1 MKLFNIKK
9 LTVAFSLVMGLLIF
23 IPIDLLS
30 NPNEMPVTTSS
41 KEALKLFMTARDKI
55 ENIEFNAAIELLDK
69 SIEKDPNFALA
80 YVYRSMAG
88 GGFNAAWPHLQ
99 KAIKLVEK
107 VTPGEKAFIMYNKA
121 ASENDGRNQIKY
133 LNQLLEMYPK
143 DKRIQ
148 SLAGIYYYSSG
159 DYERSIKYL
168 KESINID
175 NKYAPAYNM
184 VGYAHSALNQL
195 PEADTAFK
203 KYINL
208 IPDNPNPYDSYAE
221 FLMKTGRY
229 DESIENYLKS
239 FNKDKRF
246 TSALLGVGHNYVF
259 KGNFNKARE
268 YYNMRMDNA
277 INPNEK
283 TSAMFWIAT
292 SYIHEGKLNDALIAV
307 EKERAMAEKEK
318 MMTTVIGTYNTEG
331 FILVESGKFDEGMK
345 KFDMAVQMT
354 NKSELPETVKKTY
367 LLSSSMN
374 RCYAL
379 TAMNNV
385 DGAKDVLAE
394 CQAVIEAREDP
405 NEVKFLHSL
414 LAMIDL
420 KKGNFDDAIKNFA
433 KSDMQDPYNWFY
445 LATVYEKKG
454 EKEKA
459 DQLYAKVAGLN
470 ENSLGFAL
478 VRDRAREKM
487 MK

>member
-1 MKLFNIKK
+1 MNLFNFKK
-9 LTVAFSLVMGLLIF
+9 LTGTISFVVILLIM
-23 IPIDLLS
+23 IPLNLFS
-30 NPNEMPVTTSS
+30 NPNEMTVTTSS
-41 KEALKLFMTARDKI
+41 KEALKLFMSGRDKI
-55 ENIEFNAAIELLDK
+55 ENIENNAAVELLDK
-69 SIEKDPNFALA
+69 AIEKDPDFALA
-80 YVYRSMAG
+80 YVYRSLAG
-88 GGFNAAWPHLQ
+88 GGFNASWPHLQ
-99 KAIKLVEK
+99 KAINLVDK
-107 VTPGEKAFIMYNKA
+107 VTPGEKAFILYNKA
-121 ASENDGRNQIKY
+121 ASENDGRNQLKY
-133 LNQLLEMYPK
+133 LNQLLDMYPK

-148 SLAGIYYYSSG
+148 SLAGIYYYTVG

-168 KESINID
+168 NESIKID
-175 NKYAPAYNM
+175 KNYAPAYNM
-184 VGYAHSALNQL
+184 IGYAHSALNQL
-195 PEADTAFK
+195 PEADSAFK
-203 KYINL
+203 IYINL
-208 IPDNPNPYDSYAE
+208 IPENPNPYDSYAE

-229 DESIENYLKS
+229 DESIENYLKA

-246 TSALLGVGHNYVF
+246 TTALLGVGHNYVF
-259 KGNFNKARE
+259 KGDFNKARE
-268 YYNMRMDNA
+268 FYNMRMDKA
-277 INPNEK
+277 ITPNDK
-283 TSAMFWIAT
+283 TSSMFWIAT

-318 MMTTVIGTYNTEG
+318 MVTTVIGTYNTEG
-331 FILVESGKFDEGMK
+331 FILIESGKFDEGMK

-385 DGAKDVLAE
+385 DGAKDVLSE
-394 CQAVIEAREDP
+394 CQQVIEAREDP
-405 NEVKFLHSL
+405 NEIKFLYSL

-459 DQLYAKVAGLN
+459 DNLYAKVAGLN

-478 VRDRAREKM
+478 VRDRAKEKM